1 MYRILDGSGNG
12 IVGIRIESKLSR
24 EEYELLNSYLE
35 QLMQEIEP
43 INFLCN
49 LAEGLD
55 NQALWEEITCH
66 IRSLPDYQ
74 RIAVVGEGG
83 WVECGLKADEPRLKT
98 QLKYFPSEQLD
109 EAWHWVKEQDT
120 PN

>member
-66 IRSLPDYQ
+66 IRTLPDYQ

-83 WVECGLKADEPRLKT
+83 WVECGIKAGEPRLKT

-109 EAWHWVKEQDT
+109 EAWHWVKEQGT